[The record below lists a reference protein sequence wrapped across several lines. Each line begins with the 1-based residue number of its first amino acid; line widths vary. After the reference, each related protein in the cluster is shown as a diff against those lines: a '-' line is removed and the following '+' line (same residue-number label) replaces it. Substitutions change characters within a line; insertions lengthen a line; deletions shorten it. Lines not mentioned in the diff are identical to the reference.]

1 MKYDKKVAWAA
12 IALLVLTIAAY
23 WMWMLSGQEKTK
35 IPVRRDASEE
45 VLDQARRL
53 SGIGALGRVEPRSR
67 VVVVSYDGD
76 GARVKEIL
84 VKEGQAV
91 RKGDVIAVFSDFDQR
106 QAKYAAA
113 MAKVHQT
120 AAKIQAEQSTES
132 YLISEYKR
140 MNELWKAGA
149 ISQSCFDEAERNLR
163 QSQATVAALRAE
175 LASAS
180 ADLNFSQKE
189 LSQGKLL
196 SPMDGTILAVKSRPG
211 ERVGSS
217 GVVEMADLTQL
228 DVVAE
233 VYERDITRVKI
244 GQKAEVKV
252 AGLREPFIGDVRDIG
267 FLIRKND
274 INNTDPLADRDNRVV
289 EVRITL
295 DSVAIEALRHL
306 IYMQVDVRL
315 I

>member
-1 MKYDKKVAWAA
+1 MKNNKKIAWVA
-12 IALLVLTIAAY
+12 IVLLVLTIAAN
-23 WMWMLSGQEKTK
+23 WVLSRQEKSKVT
-35 IPVRRDASEE
+35 VRRDASDE

-67 VVVVSYDGD
+67 VVAVSYDGD
-76 GARVKEIL
+76 GARIEEIL
-84 VKEGQAV
+84 VKEGQAI
-91 RKGDVIAVFSDFDQR
+91 RKGDVIAVFGDLDQR
-106 QAKYAAA
+106 QAKYASAI
-113 MAKVHQT
+113 AKVRQI
-120 AAKIQAEQSTES
+120 AAKIQVEQSTES
-132 YLISEYKR
+132 YFVSEYKR

-149 ISQSCFDEAERNLR
+149 ISRSRFDESERNLR
-163 QSQATVAALRAE
+163 QSQATIGALRAE
-175 LASAS
+175 LDSGS

-233 VYERDITRVKI
+233 VYERDITRVKP

-252 AGLREPFIGDVRDIG
+252 AGLREPFIGEVRDIG

-274 INNTDPLADRDNRVV
+274 INDTDPLADRDNRVV

>member
-1 MKYDKKVAWAA
+1 MKYDKKIAWVA

-23 WMWMLSGQEKTK
+23 WMLSGQEKTK
-35 IPVRRDASEE
+35 ITVRRDASED

-76 GARVKEIL
+76 GARIEEIL
-84 VKEGQAV
+84 VKEGQIV
-91 RKGDVIAVFSDFDQR
+91 RKGDVIAVLGDFDQR
-106 QAKYAAA
+106 QAKYASA

-132 YLISEYKR
+132 YLTSEYKR
-140 MNELWKAGA
+140 MNELWKIGA
-149 ISQSCFDEAERNLR
+149 ISESRFDEAERNLR

-175 LASAS
+175 LASGS
-180 ADLNFSQKE
+180 ADLDFSQKE

-196 SPMDGTILAVKSRPG
+196 SPMDGTILAIKSRRG

-217 GVVEMADLTQL
+217 GVIEMADLTQL

-252 AGLREPFIGDVRDIG
+252 AGLREPFTGEVRDIG
-267 FLIRKND
+267 YLIRKND
-274 INNTDPLADRDNRVV
+274 INDTDPLADKDNRVV